1 MTAPT
6 APATSPLVPD
16 ATFAQPVD
24 QATLERTA
32 DALRAKGYDVH
43 LAADNDAAKAI
54 VLGLVPEGAE
64 VGGGASLT
72 IEEIG
77 VRAEIEESGRYDAL
91 RPKLW
96 AMDRQTQM
104 DEIRRLGAAPDVWLN
119 SVHALTEDGTF
130 VLASFTGSQL
140 GPIASGAG
148 KVILVVG
155 AQKIVP
161 DLATAFRRIEAYS
174 LPLEDARLRAAYG
187 MASAVNKVLVLNHEW
202 LPGRVSVVLL
212 PTAIGF

>member
-1 MTAPT
+1 MA
-6 APATSPLVPD
+6 AAGCCYW
-16 ATFAQPVD
+16 A
-24 QATLERTA
+24 ATLERTA

-43 LAADNDAAKAI
+43 IASDADAARAI

-64 VGGGASLT
+64 VGGGASKT
-72 IEEIG
+72 IEDIG

-119 SVHALTEDGTF
+119 SVHALTEDGSF
-130 VLASFTGSQL
+130 VLASSTGSQI

-148 KVILVVG
+148 RVILVIG

-174 LPLEDARLRAAYG
+174 LPLEDARIRALYG
-187 MASAVNKVLVLNHEW
+187 VSSAINKVLILNQEW